1 MKIKESSGWSVTSGC
16 MLEAAFLLSDGAFKL
31 FVYICLT
38 ADRETGRLRVAQG
51 ELARALGK
59 SRGSISSYLEEL
71 SQKGACLVRPAPNQH
86 QTGEIEVADAFWPYY
101 KQSAQSTN
109 AERDYMDQIRSWL
122 LQYPI
127 IRSSFGAAD
136 RKLAAEFFRKGIAL
150 EQIEKALLLGVSRK
164 FMAALNSTAPA
175 PIYSLS
181 YFAELL
187 EEVAQTEV
195 ADSYWEYLRRRVKD
209 FNDAWQDRLA
219 SPHRRT
225 TLRRNDIGG
234 GRR

>member
-1 MKIKESSGWSVTSGC
+1 MKIKQSSGWFAASGC
-16 MLEAAFLLSDGAFKL
+16 LLEAAFLLSDGAFKM

-38 ADRETGRLRVAQG
+38 ANRATGRLRVAQG

-59 SRGSISSYLEEL
+59 SRGSIGSYLDEL

-101 KQSAQSTN
+101 KQSEQTTD
-109 AERDYMDQIRSWL
+109 AERHYLDQIRRWL

-127 IRSSFGAAD
+127 VRSSFGAAD
-136 RKLAAEFFRKGIAL
+136 RKLAGELFRKGIAL
-150 EQIEKALLLGVSRK
+150 EQIEKVLLLGVSRK
-164 FMAALNSTAPA
+164 YIAALNSTAPA

-181 YFAELL
+181 YFAVLL

-209 FNDAWQDRLA
+209 FNDAWHDRFA
-219 SPHRRT
+219 SPQRRT
-225 TLRRNDIGG
+225 TPRMNDIGG
-234 GRR
+234 GR

>member
-1 MKIKESSGWSVTSGC
+1 MKIKQSSGWFAASSC

-38 ADRETGRLRVAQG
+38 ADRATGRLRVAQG

-101 KQSAQSTN
+101 KQTEHSE
-109 AERDYMDQIRSWL
+109 AESNYLDQIRSWL
-122 LQYPI
+122 RQYPI
-127 IRSSFGAAD
+127 VRSSFGAAD
-136 RKLAAEFFRKGIAL
+136 RKLAAELFHNGVAL
-150 EQIEKALLLGVSRK
+150 DQIEKALLLGVSRK
-164 FMAALNSTAPA
+164 YSAALNSTAPT

-181 YFAELL
+181 YFAVLL
-187 EEVAQTEV
+187 EEVAQTDV
-195 ADSYWEYLRRRVKD
+195 SDNYWEYLRRRVID
-209 FNDAWQDRLA
+209 YNDAWNDRFALSTPPAA
-219 SPHRRT
+219 S
-225 TLRRNDIGG
+225 RNP
-234 GRR
+234 